1 MARRKA
7 LNIVVTYI
15 DTSYVVNDLGWQ
27 KDKRFE
33 FYDTNSKSVIAKSDN
48 PTDFDEIVCGGNNN
62 VSVNEQKERK
72 SKRRN
77 RVAKS
82 D

>member
-1 MARRKA
+1 MARSKI
-7 LNIVVTYI
+7 LNTVVTYA

-27 KDKRFE
+27 KDPRFE
-33 FYDTNSKSVIAKSDN
+33 LYDTSSKSVIAKSSN
-48 PTDFDEIVCGGNNN
+48 PTDFDEIVYGGNDN

-77 RVAKS
+77 HIAKS
-82 D
+82 N